1 MKFINCRK
9 NMRKLRLLI
18 MHRRNNWMKL
28 RKDLRQCLLSMT
40 KSRRNED
47 SLVKNVKLLNGRWP
61 LWWKQQQ
68 QSKLSGDHSKS
79 VKLLKPERRKV
90 VERKERNK
98 HALIQVKQNDN
109 GFNLSFYFFRCELS
123 FQNYNK
129 TFLYRTVKL
138 SVNIEEYL

>member
-1 MKFINCRK
+1 MKFIYFRK

-28 RKDLRQCLLSMT
+28 RKDLRQCLLSTT

-47 SLVKNVKLLNGRWP
+47 SLVKNVKLLNGKWP
-61 LWWKQQQ
+61 WWWKQQQ

-90 VERKERNK
+90 VERNQRNK

-109 GFNLSFYFFRCELS
+109 GFNLSFYLFRCDLS
-123 FQNYNK
+123 FQNYYN
-129 TFLYRTVKL
+129 TFLYRTVKHC
-138 SVNIEEYL
+138 